1 MLAEHLDDNAADS
14 GESPERQIR
23 PAGDPH
29 EEFLNALA
37 AVKRDVDKVVADFPM
52 EPPTPN
58 AAIQL
63 SRKLRAL
70 YDTIEHR
77 EQKES
82 PSIRADLSVLR
93 DYALGAS
100 IAMPRLTGLHLL
112 ARHGRFA
119 ALGWLPRR
127 RLLRARRL
135 GGRWLSF
142 VVLRERQRTGQD
154 HRQPGAR

>member
-1 MLAEHLDDNAADS
+1 
-14 GESPERQIR
+14 
-23 PAGDPH
+23 
-29 EEFLNALA
+29 
-37 AVKRDVDKVVADFPM
+37 M

-100 IAMPRLTGLHLL
+100 IAMPRLTGDDKPIDTMKDAFEHVKKFKDKLQ
-112 ARHGRFA
+112 AVFNFYNSA
-119 ALGWLPRR
+119 
-127 RLLRARRL
+127 
-135 GGRWLSF
+135 SS
-142 VVLRERQRTGQD
+142 
-154 HRQPGAR
+154 